1 MKFLDVGFGNLMAA
15 DRIIAIASFDTAP
28 IKRLVQDAKEE
39 GRAIDVSC
47 GQKTRAVLI
56 SDSDLLLLSSLTSE
70 ELSGR
75 LSALCESDE

>member
-15 DRIIAIASFDTAP
+15 ERIVAIASFDTAP

-39 GRAIDVSC
+39 GRAVDVSC

-75 LSALCESDE
+75 LAALSESDE